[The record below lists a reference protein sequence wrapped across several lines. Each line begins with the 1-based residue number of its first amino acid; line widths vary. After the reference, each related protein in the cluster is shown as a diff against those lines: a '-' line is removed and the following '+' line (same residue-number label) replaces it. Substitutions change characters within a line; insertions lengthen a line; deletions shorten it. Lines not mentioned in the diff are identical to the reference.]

1 MSITDD
7 QITLSG
13 KLRYQYFDKPGFATI
28 SDNNHFA
35 EYDERIGKLIETSFL
50 YAYLDYD
57 SKTDYVIHSTPKIEK
72 FIKLIQTKKATPIL
86 IGTRFINI

>member
-13 KLRYQYFDKPGFATI
+13 QLRYQYFDKPGFATI

-35 EYDERIGKLIETSFL
+35 EYDET
-50 YAYLDYD
+50 YLPYLQ
-57 SKTDYVIHSTPKIEK
+57 KYFKIDE
-72 FIKLIQTKKATPIL
+72 LPWPTKIIYELRKK
-86 IGTRFINI
+86 RWYNF

>member
-28 SDNNHFA
+28 SDNNHFP
-35 EYDERIGKLIETSFL
+35 EYNERIGN
-50 YAYLDYD
+50 
-57 SKTDYVIHSTPKIEK
+57 
-72 FIKLIQTKKATPIL
+72 Q
-86 IGTRFINI
+86 